1 MDKLQPGGQSQEG
14 KCSLL
19 SLCLESVYASS
30 DLGCQAPNDN
40 ESDKGLQG

>member
-1 MDKLQPGGQSQEG
+1 MYLLALSNQWTSYS
-14 KCSLL
+14 SLL

-30 DLGCQAPNDN
+30 ADLGCQAPNDN